1 MNKNEK
7 LIEKIYS
14 IDDNQRELN
23 MIIAGMQ
30 NEITLLK
37 SQLNSMNDNF
47 NNTVDQSN
55 FLLSNVFSFSTS
67 DVSAHTSKMTTKINV
82 YSFALKP
89 EEHQPSGTCNFSRI
103 DDARLEFGTAS
114 GISATDNIYAVNYN
128 ILRIMSGMGGLAYSN

>member
-47 NNTVDQSN
+47 NNTVTLLLRNNFIDKDEYSDTNSN
-55 FLLSNVFSFSTS
+55 KKLQNKNNDDTSSSDSSDSDSNNKNNRNNRNNINY
-67 DVSAHTSKMTTKINV
+67 DNKNNGNNNNKKIN
-82 YSFALKP
+82 
-89 EEHQPSGTCNFSRI
+89 TRRNFI
-103 DDARLEFGTAS
+103 
-114 GISATDNIYAVNYN
+114 
-128 ILRIMSGMGGLAYSN
+128 

>member
-47 NNTVDQSN
+47 NNTVTLLLRNNFIDKHEYSDTNSN
-55 FLLSNVFSFSTS
+55 KKLQNKNNDDTSSSDSSDSDSNN
-67 DVSAHTSKMTTKINV
+67 KNNNRNNKNKNNRNNNKKKNQKIN
-82 YSFALKP
+82 SRR
-89 EEHQPSGTCNFSRI
+89 NFI
-103 DDARLEFGTAS
+103 
-114 GISATDNIYAVNYN
+114 
-128 ILRIMSGMGGLAYSN
+128 

>member
-47 NNTVDQSN
+47 NNTVTVLLRNNYIDKHEYSGTNSN
-55 FLLSNVFSFSTS
+55 KKIQNRNNDDTSSTDSSDSDSNNRNNTNNRNY
-67 DVSAHTSKMTTKINV
+67 DNRNRNNNRNNNKNQKIN
-82 YSFALKP
+82 S
-89 EEHQPSGTCNFSRI
+89 TRRNFI
-103 DDARLEFGTAS
+103 
-114 GISATDNIYAVNYN
+114 
-128 ILRIMSGMGGLAYSN
+128 

>member
-47 NNTVDQSN
+47 NNTVTLLLRNNYIDKHEYSDTNFNKKLQNRNNDDTSSSDSSDSDSN
-55 FLLSNVFSFSTS
+55 NRSNRNNINYENRNRNNNRNNN
-67 DVSAHTSKMTTKINV
+67 KNNNKNQKIN
-82 YSFALKP
+82 S
-89 EEHQPSGTCNFSRI
+89 TRRNFI
-103 DDARLEFGTAS
+103 
-114 GISATDNIYAVNYN
+114 
-128 ILRIMSGMGGLAYSN
+128 

>member
-47 NNTVDQSN
+47 NNTVTLLLRNNYIDKHEYSDTNSN
-55 FLLSNVFSFSTS
+55 KKLQNRNNDDTSSTDSSDSDSNNRNNTNNRNY
-67 DVSAHTSKMTTKINV
+67 DNRNRNNNRNNNKNQKIN
-82 YSFALKP
+82 S
-89 EEHQPSGTCNFSRI
+89 TRRNFI
-103 DDARLEFGTAS
+103 
-114 GISATDNIYAVNYN
+114 
-128 ILRIMSGMGGLAYSN
+128 

>member
-47 NNTVDQSN
+47 NNTVTLLLRNNYIDKHEYSDTNSN
-55 FLLSNVFSFSTS
+55 KKLQNKNNDDTSSSDSSDSDSNNKNNNKNNRNNRNNINY
-67 DVSAHTSKMTTKINV
+67 DNRNNNRNNNRNQKIN
-82 YSFALKP
+82 S
-89 EEHQPSGTCNFSRI
+89 TRRNFI
-103 DDARLEFGTAS
+103 
-114 GISATDNIYAVNYN
+114 
-128 ILRIMSGMGGLAYSN
+128 